1 MEARASLAVE
11 IDWAL
16 SSAHRL
22 GRRSLRPAL
31 ENLYRSDQGLVER
44 ITGLW
49 GGDEALSYPG
59 YPELSVL
66 AHHGGL
72 MWTTDGDRF
81 LEKLEAVAA
90 QAPADWPLPTETPED
105 EARIHRR
112 LKALRSSAKRRRTYV
127 DVVGAVWAGLRS
139 DWETAGRPAVE
150 REIAQRRTL
159 MHRHQPWQ
167 EFAANDAC
175 TVDLPALVAGLGPDD
190 ELVVVPAYYSQT
202 GLVIGMP
209 GLLVVGVGT
218 DDPAATARAQA
229 ELLAPRLKA
238 VADPTRLALL
248 AGLARREMTVTE
260 MAQELSVSQPTVSNH
275 VKLLREAG
283 LVTIRNDG
291 RNRYLALDQ
300 GAFQDLEQD
309 LQNLLLIEAQR
320 PLRPASGEGSTS

>member
-11 IDWAL
+11 MDWAL

-31 ENLYRSDQGLVER
+31 EDLYRSDCGLVER

-81 LEKLEAVAA
+81 VEELEAAA
-90 QAPADWPLPTETPED
+90 AHGPADWPFPSETPDD
-105 EARIHRR
+105 EARINRR
-112 LKALRSSAKRRRTYV
+112 LKTLRSSAKRRRTYV
-127 DVVGAVWAGLRS
+127 GVVGDVWAALRA

-150 REIAQRRTL
+150 REITQRRL
-159 MHRHQPWQ
+159 LLHRHQPWQ
-167 EFAANDAC
+167 EFAANDTC
-175 TVDLPALVAGLGPDD
+175 TVDLPALVAALARDD

-202 GLVIGMP
+202 GLVIDMP

-229 ELLAPRLKA
+229 DRLAPRLKA

-283 LVTIRNDG
+283 LVTMRNDG
-291 RNRYLALDQ
+291 RNRYLTLDR
-300 GAFQDLEQD
+300 GAFEDLEHD
-309 LQNLLLIEAQR
+309 LQHLLRID
-320 PLRPASGEGSTS
+320 G